1 MKLKLL
7 RGLKDIKENFS
18 YHTDTPVSEIA
29 LEIKNKKIGAVPIV
43 DNENNNWNCL
53 RKRHRN
59 KNGC

>member
-18 YHTDTPVSEIA
+18 YNTDTPVSEIA

-43 DNENNNWNCL
+43 DNENKL
-53 RKRHRN
+53 MELFQKKRHRN
-59 KNGC
+59 